1 MRSVLAVQ
9 EARAAADAAQARAEK
24 AAAAKQTYKEQA
36 VSLARQ
42 LGALQRLRAAELAG
56 PVAQPASGRQ
66 DTAQVPCHTM
76 RFCSALACALLAV

>member
-9 EARAAADAAQARAEK
+9 EARAAANAAQARAEK

-56 PVAQPASGRQ
+56 PVAQPASGRE
-66 DTAQVPCHTM
+66 DTAQVTCLSM
-76 RFCSALACALLAV
+76 RCSDRSAHDLLAL